1 MIESLVIG
9 AALLIPLA
17 AGLAAAWH
25 ALLYKRD
32 PRAAFGWIGVSL
44 LFPLVGALLYYL
56 LGVNRV
62 ESRARHRDGRGRKR
76 RFIEFERGAGL
87 AKARVSAP
95 EPGPP
100 GLARAGGAISGLEL
114 SSGNQVRVLHSGD
127 EVYPAMLEAITGARN
142 FIFLTTYIFESNAV
156 GREFIGA
163 LGAAVGRGVDVRV
176 MIDGLGEKYSF
187 PRATGLLRRAG
198 VRVCRFNPPRLLPPS
213 LSLNLRN
220 HRKILVVDNRLA
232 FTGGINIG
240 SRHLVAAPV
249 VKNPVA
255 DLHFSVQ
262 GPVVN
267 HLRLIF
273 ERDWGHKTGEQS
285 PTGGLPD
292 EVKHDGGSYCR
303 VIADGPD
310 EDLDRIEL
318 VMQAAVSAARN
329 SVCIMTPYFLPS
341 RQLLGCLQGAALRGV
356 RVSIILP
363 GKNNLPYVHWATRN
377 MLWELL
383 YYDIEIYYQ
392 PPPFVHSKLLLIDE
406 GYALVGSANIDPRS
420 LRLNYELGMEIYDDK
435 TTLELQQH
443 FQQRLKQSRPVT
455 LDDVDSRS
463 LTQRTRDSLC
473 WLFSPYL

>member
-62 ESRARHRDGRGRKR
+62 ESRARHHEGRGRKR

-187 PRATGLLRRAG
+187 PRATGLLRRAVISG
-198 VRVCRFNPPRLLPPS
+198 LGLCQQ
-213 LSLNLRN
+213 
-220 HRKILVVDNRLA
+220 
-232 FTGGINIG
+232 
-240 SRHLVAAPV
+240 SRH
-249 VKNPVA
+249 
-255 DLHFSVQ
+255 
-262 GPVVN
+262 G
-267 HLRLIF
+267 
-273 ERDWGHKTGEQS
+273 QS
-285 PTGGLPD
+285 DGSNGG
-292 EVKHDGGSYCR
+292 
-303 VIADGPD
+303 
-310 EDLDRIEL
+310 
-318 VMQAAVSAARN
+318 
-329 SVCIMTPYFLPS
+329 
-341 RQLLGCLQGAALRGV
+341 
-356 RVSIILP
+356 
-363 GKNNLPYVHWATRN
+363 
-377 MLWELL
+377 
-383 YYDIEIYYQ
+383 
-392 PPPFVHSKLLLIDE
+392 
-406 GYALVGSANIDPRS
+406 
-420 LRLNYELGMEIYDDK
+420 GMK
-435 TTLELQQH
+435 
-443 FQQRLKQSRPVT
+443 
-455 LDDVDSRS
+455 
-463 LTQRTRDSLC
+463 
-473 WLFSPYL
+473 